1 MLDCNLIEQ
10 LYVQIKNNNNDTI
23 NWEPVLEILFKEK
36 EKDPNKEF
44 VSLKNAIRVY
54 LGASNDYDNV
64 HFTRICEVQETLEGY
79 YDELVKGFIISNSS
93 LSEKRVEKMVK
104 NLKIHL
110 DLYAEIVDYLLADNV
125 YKRPL
130 ISEQGYDVKKLCSEF
145 NLSIVG
151 AYNFII
157 YLREDPQN
165 AIADL
170 KAGLPRK

>member
-1 MLDCNLIEQ
+1 M
-10 LYVQIKNNNNDTI
+10 
-23 NWEPVLEILFKEK
+23 
-36 EKDPNKEF
+36 
-44 VSLKNAIRVY
+44 
-54 LGASNDYDNV
+54 
-64 HFTRICEVQETLEGY
+64 
-79 YDELVKGFIISNSS
+79 VKGFIISNSS

-110 DLYAEIVDYLLADNV
+110 DLYAEIIDYLLADNV
-125 YKRPL
+125 YKKPL
-130 ISEQGYDVKKLCSEF
+130 ISEQGYDVKKLCLEF
-145 NLSIVG
+145 NLPIVE